1 MIGDQSVGSVENI
14 MHHTAKGNPSA
25 WGTIGMEKLPTVK
38 YGSIVVTTE
47 DTEKTFIRCMEIVF
61 SVLSVVCG

>member
-1 MIGDQSVGSVENI
+1 